1 MKTFYQNNLTKFVF
15 NLIMGIKIPYIV
27 KKKIETKTLNYIIF
41 KVQVYKTSTDL
52 KFYFKQVSKFK
63 LY

>member
-15 NLIMGIKIPYIV
+15 NLIMGIKIPYTV